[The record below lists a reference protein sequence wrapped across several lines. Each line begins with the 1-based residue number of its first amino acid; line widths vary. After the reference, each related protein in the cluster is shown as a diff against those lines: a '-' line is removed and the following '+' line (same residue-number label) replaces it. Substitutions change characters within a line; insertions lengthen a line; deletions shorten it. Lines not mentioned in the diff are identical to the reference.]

1 MELRCF
7 IAVALPETVKDSL
20 GDVLNILRKSPA
32 SVRWIPPEN
41 IHLTIK
47 FLGQTDQSLIT
58 PMKESLNKKLLTY
71 KPFYITITDVGCF
84 PNERRPRLVWIGIK
98 RSESL
103 SNLQK
108 EIDADLVK
116 FGFSLEKRE
125 FSPHLTIGRVKAQHD
140 LPGMLRMLKELRS
153 SSFANMEVKSISLM
167 QSILKPAGAQYFTLA
182 EIPFGRRND
191 AE

>member
-7 IAVALPETVKDSL
+7 IAVELPETVKDSL

-47 FLGQTDQSLIT
+47 FLGQTEESLIA

-71 KPFYITITDVGCF
+71 KPFYITITNVGCF
-84 PNERRPRLVWIGIK
+84 PDERRPRIVWIGID

-103 SNLQK
+103 SKLQK

-116 FGFSLEKRE
+116 FGFALEKRG
-125 FSPHLTIGRVKAQHD
+125 FSPHLTIGRVKAQHN
-140 LPGMLRMLKELRS
+140 LLGMLRMLKEIRS
-153 SSFANMEVKSISLM
+153 SSFAHMEVKSISLM
-167 QSILKPAGAQYFTLA
+167 KSVLKPAGAQYFTLA

>member
-7 IAVALPETVKDSL
+7 IAVELPETVKSSL
-20 GDVLNILRKSPA
+20 RDVLGILRKSDA
-32 SVRWIPPEN
+32 AVRWTPPEN

-47 FLGQTDQSLIT
+47 FLGQTDESLIA
-58 PMKESLNKKLLTY
+58 PMKESLSKKLLTY
-71 KPFYITITDVGCF
+71 KPFYITISDVGCF
-84 PNERRPRLVWIGIK
+84 PNERRPKIVWIGIE

-125 FSPHLTIGRVKAQHD
+125 FSPHLTIGRVKAQD
-140 LPGMLRMLKELRS
+140 NLLGMLRRLKELRS

-167 QSILKPAGAQYFTLA
+167 ESVLKPAGAQYFTLA